1 MNQENISSGFVSRFI
16 IVLICE
22 CRGVK
27 NDNGLRGQKWPDIV
41 TPSLIQFPSSQLGFG
56 SISRGL
62 NIVLLEWGNLSVVKI
77 LYYLHSC
84 GGPKLWANDYFPAPF
99 THFSL
104 DNTLQNI
111 LYKYLCESRGVYIDL
126 LNYLCGYCFVF
137 QGRWSSMWVVCSLC
151 NIHGYT

>member
-16 IVLICE
+16 VLICE

-27 NDNGLRGQKWPDIV
+27 NDNELRGQKWPDIV
-41 TPSLIQFPSSQLGFG
+41 TPSFIQFPSSQLGFG

-84 GGPKLWANDYFPAPF
+84 GGPSCELTITFLPRLHIFHWIIHYKIYCI
-99 THFSL
+99 
-104 DNTLQNI
+104 NI
-111 LYKYLCESRGVYIDL
+111 CVSPE
-126 LNYLCGYCFVF
+126 
-137 QGRWSSMWVVCSLC
+137 VC
-151 NIHGYT
+151 I